1 MLAEEVELI
10 GLVLKVVPDSELMQ
24 EVLSLAEAIAVTN
37 PLGVWF
43 TKQSFHLNR
52 SASSLPAAIELEN
65 RAVHLVQQTEDM
77 VEQRE
82 AVAGRRPPAFK
93 NR

>member
-1 MLAEEVELI
+1 LKLAESI
-10 GLVLKVVPDSELMQ
+10 S
-24 EVLSLAEAIAVTN
+24 ATN

-43 TKQSFHLNR
+43 TKQSFHLNQ
-52 SASSLPAAIELEN
+52 SAPSLSAAIELEN

-77 VEQRE
+77 AEQRE
-82 AVAGRRPPAFK
+82 AMLGKRHPVFK